1 MIADRTAY
9 DVRYTGKLS
18 NRFRLG
24 QAYERLVRTI
34 RSYLTFGVGAEHSS
48 AEATVWAQCAK
59 ARSDSTGRIYE
70 RTETPST
77 QAWPLSVTD
86 QSSVVHD
93 TKSLNNR
100 T

>member
-1 MIADRTAY
+1 MSILMSLRTARTLLTRTSAVAMIADRTAY

-77 QAWPLSVTD
+77 QA
-86 QSSVVHD
+86 
-93 TKSLNNR
+93 
-100 T
+100 